1 MSGDVNFCQRCG
13 HSLTRKKIEGK
24 TRPYCPSCGYIVF
37 LDPKVAA
44 VVLVS
49 MDGKLVLVQRDIKP
63 ALGHWA
69 FPSGYVDRGEVVE
82 DGAKREVRE
91 ETGLDVQL
99 DGFVGLYSSANSPV
113 VLAVYSAHPA
123 GGKLIAGQ
131 EVQQVALFS
140 PDELPPLPFPH
151 DYQILEDWK
160 ALHQNND

>member
-1 MSGDVNFCQRCG
+1 M
-13 HSLTRKKIEGK
+13 
-24 TRPYCPSCGYIVF
+24 
-37 LDPKVAA
+37 
-44 VVLVS
+44 
-49 MDGKLVLVQRDIKP
+49 
-63 ALGHWA
+63 
-69 FPSGYVDRGEVVE
+69 
-82 DGAKREVRE
+82 
-91 ETGLDVQL
+91 QL